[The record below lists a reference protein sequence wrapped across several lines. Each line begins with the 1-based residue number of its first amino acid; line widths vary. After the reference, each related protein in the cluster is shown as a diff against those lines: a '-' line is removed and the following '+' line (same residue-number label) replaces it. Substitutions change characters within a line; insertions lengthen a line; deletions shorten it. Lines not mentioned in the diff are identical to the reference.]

1 MVHFLKGAGA
11 HYWPLS
17 REPLFVVLK
26 ERAYQTAANELE
38 RDIAHFEAFVSDA
51 LLRLPVRYSLEE
63 VPRNSQRAAAKIVPR
78 RLPLPH

>member
-1 MVHFLKGAGA
+1 M
-11 HYWPLS
+11 
-17 REPLFVVLK
+17 VLK

-63 VPRNSQRAAAKIVPR
+63 VPRNSSGLPQKSFRGAFRCHIKERAT
-78 RLPLPH
+78 